1 MRRRCRAS
9 TTPTTANSALVGDPG
24 PGLGLYI
31 ASLPRISSW
40 AITCRA
46 SGTCRVVSNRMRV
59 LRVDARPQVV
69 DGRDGIQSPHPGRQA
84 SGRGRI
90 AAGAVG
96 EPERGLLEDARR
108 PLDIDPVDIVVVA
121 RRPVGSGVEPDAVDV
136 FELDAR
142 LALVDPVDGEPNG
155 GDMARLDDALDDVAL
170 GRCHPLVPRG

>member
-59 LRVDARPQVV
+59 LRVDAAAETLHDTGSSFPFTSSAAVYFSPDDKLVYAIADQSAQVYVLKFDPDNGKLTPIGTPQ
-69 DGRDGIQSPHPGRQA
+69 PF
-84 SGRGRI
+84 
-90 AAGAVG
+90 AV
-96 EPERGLLEDARR
+96 PY
-108 PLDIDPVDIVVVA
+108 
-121 RRPVGSGVEPDAVDV
+121 
-136 FELDAR
+136 
-142 LALVDPVDGEPNG
+142 ALVPAMRNWTECV
-155 GDMARLDDALDDVAL
+155 L
-170 GRCHPLVPRG
+170 